1 MGDAK
6 AGATTSRAP
15 APTVAAPVVA
25 ALDALLA
32 STKSPAYRFV
42 AWLMASTTW
51 WHLYGFGTA
60 LVLGRLARSLVEA
73 ASEEERVTVAAVA
86 GGVAVANVC
95 AFASYRAQWRA
106 LIGEGGLAPAR
117 AIAGPPPFPWALL
130 GRHVRV
136 DDATL
141 RAVVDAGL
149 AASVLAVVAP
159 WWCPLWVAPVAL
171 GACAAC
177 YLALVRVSDDFLGLQ
192 SDANVVEVDVL
203 VALCLASSACG
214 RAAAP
219 LRVLRRAGKG

>member
-1 MGDAK
+1 MPKKNDADLVER
-6 AGATTSRAP
+6 SRP
-15 APTVAAPVVA
+15 
-25 ALDALLA
+25 
-32 STKSPAYRFV
+32 
-42 AWLMASTTW
+42 
-51 WHLYGFGTA
+51 
-60 LVLGRLARSLVEA
+60 LGR
-73 ASEEERVTVAAVA
+73 
-86 GGVAVANVC
+86 
-95 AFASYRAQWRA
+95 
-106 LIGEGGLAPAR
+106 PAR

-159 WWCPLWVAPVAL
+159 WSCPPWVAPVAL